1 MSEIKIE
8 FFPNGQRTIEYST
21 IYQGLRIIDTDD
33 RYIVVYCTP
42 DSDHAETFT
51 DHNEMLE
58 KLKEYYGEEL
68 VSDIRK
74 YLPGE

>member
-42 DSDHAETFT
+42 DCDHAETFT
-51 DHNEMLE
+51 DLNEMLKTLE
-58 KLKEYYGEEL
+58 EYYGTDVINE
-68 VSDIRK
+68 IRK